1 MDEKKNEEL
10 KKDEELKKKVDES
23 WKETAAKEKMAASE
37 DAKPEMPEVTFGLF
51 MSGLLMEALIA
62 LGDVEHPITKKKEL
76 SIQHAKFIIETLGM
90 LKEKTKNNL
99 SKEEEGSLEAVL
111 YDLRMRF
118 VSKAGKQAK

>member
-1 MDEKKNEEL
+1 MDEKK
-10 KKDEELKKKVDES
+10 
-23 WKETAAKEKMAASE
+23 AAGEGKAAE
-37 DAKPEMPEVTFGLF
+37 APEVTFGLF

-76 SIQHAKFIIETLGM
+76 NAPHAKFIIETLAM

-111 YDLRMRF
+111 YDLRIRF
-118 VSKAGKQAK
+118 VNKAGKQAK